1 MYSTDHNFSR
11 LQYSRRQKVL
21 SVPLE
26 FSTVNFKSRARFCS
40 CSYCCSV
47 VQWCPT
53 LCDPWTAACPASLS
67 VTISQ
72 SLLKL
77 MSIELMMPSN
87 HRILCHPLFLPPLI
101 FPSISVFSN
110 ESVSLRWPK
119 YWNFKFS
126 ISYSNEYAGP
136 IDFL

>member
-77 MSIELMMPSN
+77 MSIESVMPSN
-87 HRILCHPLFLPPLI
+87 HLILCGPLLLL
-101 FPSISVFSN
+101 SVFASIRVFSS
-110 ESVSLRWPK
+110 ELALRIRWLKCWSCRSVSVLPG
-119 YWNFKFS
+119 NIQS
-126 ISYSNEYAGP
+126 
-136 IDFL
+136 